1 MFWMLF
7 ACIHGPLHTDLD
19 IDLPDEVASGVLAHP
34 RSVADPALSSILQR
48 AQEDH
53 QAWLTLAELCDDIG
67 ARPAGSKALAQA
79 VSWAVAKLADAGVD
93 EVHTEEV
100 TVPVWIR
107 GEESLEMLA
116 PRPRALALLGLGGS
130 VGTEG
135 IEAEVEVV
143 RSFQE
148 LGPEVK
154 GKIVLFD
161 TPMLDGVPTI
171 ERYGAAV
178 QSRVHGPS
186 RAAELGAVAAL
197 VRSVTTRSL
206 YTPHT
211 GGTRFAPEVTPIPAA
226 AITTED
232 AAHISRLIHRGIV
245 VKLKLVM
252 GAHTKP
258 DAKDHNVIADLKG
271 REHPE
276 EIVLIAAHLD
286 SWDVGQGAHD
296 DGAGV
301 VEVIEAMRLIKALGP
316 RPKRTIRAVL
326 YTNEEHGISG
336 GIAYAASHPKSD
348 TEKHLVAIESDLG
361 GGRPQAWTAKGSK
374 KDMAWLAQSALPLG
388 LPVLEGGG
396 GADIWPLAEQGT
408 LIVALRPDDT
418 HYFDVHHTH
427 ADTVD
432 KVDPNALAESTAAL
446 AALAWA
452 LANEE

>member
-143 RSFQE
+143 RSFEE

-252 GAHTKP
+252 G
-258 DAKDHNVIADLKG
+258 
-271 REHPE
+271 
-276 EIVLIAAHLD
+276 AHLD